1 MEERV
6 IIGKVAGYEAP
17 PGSPEGTLRLAD
29 GSRFTLLRSDK
40 RFDYWLGFL
49 KDKQES
55 GTPVYVQADP
65 ATGAVRRILVVLP
78 KRIESVGDAPEGDR
92 LSVAI
97 LREPS
102 TYFLRTSR
110 PEYGEWRDRL
120 KAAQQAH
127 AALPLVVEPET
138 KEILH
143 VGKP

>member
-1 MEERV
+1 MEEKV
-6 IIGKVAGYEAP
+6 IIGKVAGCEAP
-17 PGSPEGTLRLAD
+17 PGSSEGTLRLAD

-40 RFDYWLGFL
+40 RFDFWLGLL
-49 KDKQES
+49 KDKQDS
-55 GTPVYVQADP
+55 GTPIYVQADP

-78 KRIESVGDAPEGDR
+78 KRIESVGNAPEGDR

-102 TYFLRTSR
+102 MYFLRTTR
-110 PEYGEWRDRL
+110 ADYAEWRDRL
-120 KAAQQAH
+120 KDAQQTH
-127 AALPLVVEPET
+127 APLPLVVEPDS

>member
-1 MEERV
+1 MARD
-6 IIGKVAGYEAP
+6 G
-17 PGSPEGTLRLAD
+17 RLAP
-29 GSRFTLLRSDK
+29 GRGQPRSGPGGPVDDTRAGEGRG

-102 TYFLRTSR
+102 IYFLRTSR

-120 KAAQQAH
+120 KDAQKAH